1 MLRGHD
7 SCSHAAR
14 QRDTL
19 NTGALEMDAHI
30 EICQRLETLSIILG
44 RTLLP
49 VSIAARVE
57 HHLGKW
63 VIHQDAAANYQARK
77 SRKSFQPYRIC
88 NVDPPVARYRL
99 SGPYRHHSH
108 VFLIRKQKSYHL
120 VSPLLLLCHTG
131 ADPEPSSGTLSGN
144 SNLRF
149 PAERGCGSLPCG
161 CAWIS
166 LRKKGGMTTWDEMSK
181 SNDKQWKSRASD
193 GAPPKPMCPSC

>member
-63 VIHQDAAANYQARK
+63 VIHQDAAANIKRE
-77 SRKSFQPYRIC
+77 
-88 NVDPPVARYRL
+88 N
-99 SGPYRHHSH
+99 
-108 VFLIRKQKSYHL
+108 
-120 VSPLLLLCHTG
+120 
-131 ADPEPSSGTLSGN
+131 PENPSSPTGSATSIHLWLGTG
-144 SNLRF
+144 
-149 PAERGCGSLPCG
+149 
-161 CAWIS
+161 
-166 LRKKGGMTTWDEMSK
+166 
-181 SNDKQWKSRASD
+181 
-193 GAPPKPMCPSC
+193 